1 MISKIFIDRPI
12 VAMVIALFMI
22 ILGAVSIGFLCR
34 ASGNSQGTM
43 RQQSG
48 LGFRDDP
55 ALV

>member
-1 MISKIFIDRPI
+1 MSLERR
-12 VAMVIALFMI
+12 VARTD

-34 ASGNSQGTM
+34 ASGNSQGMM